1 MVTGFPFVG
10 REDVLGELR
19 AAWEHA
25 AAGRG
30 GLVTLTGAAGA
41 GKTRVAEEAAARAEG
56 FRTVWTWCPPDAVE
70 HALRPWSRLLREL
83 VADDVR
89 CGRLVT
95 ASPSLRAVLA
105 GSAPGGR
112 TETDPEAA
120 RVRLAG
126 DVTEILTTAAR
137 RRPLLLVLD
146 DVHAADASSLRL
158 LLETA
163 DAVR

>member
-19 AAWEHA
+19 EARERA

-30 GLVTLTGAAGA
+30 GLVTLTH
-41 GKTRVAEEAAARAEG
+41 VAEEAAARAED

-83 VADDVR
+83 VVDDVR
-89 CGRLVT
+89 CGRLVA

-105 GSAPGGR
+105 GA
-112 TETDPEAA
+112 
-120 RVRLAG
+120 
-126 DVTEILTTAAR
+126 
-137 RRPLLLVLD
+137 
-146 DVHAADASSLRL
+146 AADGPRRTRKRHGCDWRGTSPR
-158 LLETA
+158 T
-163 DAVR
+163 

>member
-19 AAWEHA
+19 EAGERA

-41 GKTRVAEEAAARAEG
+41 GKTRLAEEAAARAEG

-83 VADDVR
+83 VVDNGAAGGWSPRHRR
-89 CGRLVT
+89 CERCWPGRLQT
-95 ASPSLRAVLA
+95 GGQARNRA
-105 GSAPGGR
+105 R
-112 TETDPEAA
+112 K
-120 RVRLAG
+120 
-126 DVTEILTTAAR
+126 R
-137 RRPLLLVLD
+137 RG
-146 DVHAADASSLRL
+146 
-158 LLETA
+158 
-163 DAVR
+163 